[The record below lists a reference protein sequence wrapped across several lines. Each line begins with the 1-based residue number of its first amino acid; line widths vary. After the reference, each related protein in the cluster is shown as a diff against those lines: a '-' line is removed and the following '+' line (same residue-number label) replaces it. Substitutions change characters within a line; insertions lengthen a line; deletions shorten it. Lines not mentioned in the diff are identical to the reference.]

1 MLRLDA
7 EDGRGVP
14 ADLSAYRINNLTLR
28 FADSATERQFGEVHL
43 MRSMPLIRAAIFF
56 GIVLYAIFGVL
67 DSHIMAESSAEATII
82 RFGIVCPILLF
93 LFVLS
98 FTRFFFKVAQLALG
112 VIMLTAGLGI
122 VGMTAVSDSPGNY
135 LYYAGLIMV
144 VMYCS
149 SMIRLHHLYAAGISL
164 FLVAAYQYVAVVV
177 NPIPTWAL
185 INNDFFLSMSVLVG
199 IFSSYAQEFHIR
211 RNFVSNMLLMHEK
224 VRSERLLEEA
234 TAASNAKS
242 QFLAV
247 MSHELRTPLNAIIGF
262 SEVMQHEMFG
272 QLGSP
277 RYRAYVNDIHSSG
290 THLLSIISDILDLS
304 KAESGKLTLHE
315 EDVDLAQVV
324 TACLRMFRTTATEQ
338 GVRLIYEVPVY
349 VPRLRA
355 DPRLMSQ
362 VCTNLISNAVKF
374 TQLGGSVVVSIIV
387 EPDGSIGIRVK
398 DTGIGIPQ
406 EDLLKVVEPFI
417 QIESAM
423 SRYHGGTGLGLPLV
437 KKIAELH
444 GGEIKIE
451 SQLGVGTT
459 VTVHLPAARI
469 VSRPADT
476 GLGAVAAESVMAGTY
491 KGPERAMSGQP

>member
-1 MLRLDA
+1 MPRIGG
-7 EDGRGVP
+7 EDGRGAP
-14 ADLSAYRINNLTLR
+14 AELSAYRINNVTLR
-28 FADSATERQFGEVHL
+28 FADPATERQFGEVHL
-43 MRSMPLIRAAIFF
+43 MRSMPLIRAALFF
-56 GIVLYAIFGVL
+56 GILLYAIFGAL
-67 DSHIMAESSAEATII
+67 DSYIMAESSAEMTLI
-82 RFGIVCPILLF
+82 RFGIVCPILVGIFILSLTRLF
-93 LFVLS
+93 Y
-98 FTRFFFKVAQLALG
+98 KVAQLALSI
-112 VIMLTAGLGI
+112 IMLTAGLGI
-122 VGMTAVSDSPGNY
+122 VGMTAVSASPANY

-149 SMIRLHHLYAAGISL
+149 SMIRLHHLYAAAISI
-164 FLVAAYQYVAVVV
+164 FLVASYQYVAIVV

-185 INNDFFLSMSVLVG
+185 INNDFFLIMSVLVG
-199 IFSSYAQEFHIR
+199 MFSSYAQEFHIR

-224 VRSERLLEEA
+224 IRSERLLEEA

-277 RYRAYVNDIHSSG
+277 RYKAYVNDIHSSG

-315 EDVDLAQVV
+315 EDVDLAQVI

-349 VPRLRA
+349 VPRVRA
-355 DPRLMSQ
+355 DARLMSQ

-374 TQLGGSVVVSIIV
+374 TQLGGSVIVALLV

-417 QIESAM
+417 QIESAL

-444 GGEIKIE
+444 GGDLKIE
-451 SQLGVGTT
+451 SQLGIGTT
-459 VTVHLPAARI
+459 VTVHLPNSRVI
-469 VSRPADT
+469 SRPTDC
-476 GLGAVAAESVMAGTY
+476 GLGAAAAESVMAGTY
-491 KGPERAMSGQP
+491 KNAERALSGQS